1 MNPFIAIIIAIILGF
16 MVLNLVAGII
26 KFVLVAGIV
35 ALTAVF
41 VLRKFR

>member
-1 MNPFIAIIIAIILGF
+1 MNPFIAIIIAILLGF
-16 MVLNLVAGII
+16 MVLNFVAGVI

-35 ALTAVF
+35 AVAAVY